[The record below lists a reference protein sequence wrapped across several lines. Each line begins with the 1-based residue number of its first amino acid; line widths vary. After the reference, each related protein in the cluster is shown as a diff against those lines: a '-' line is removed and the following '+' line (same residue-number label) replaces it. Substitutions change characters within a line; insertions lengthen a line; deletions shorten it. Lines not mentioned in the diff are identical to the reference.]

1 MEELNNSIHS
11 SPKGEPNSPLI
22 QSEEPIQAESAK
34 ISGFPQGE
42 VGYQEIHVQINELPN
57 EQQNDIQNVIEPLT
71 NTRISIALPS
81 LGELKTR
88 ITEYISAK
96 INDQD
101 TIQKTTVLLTLC
113 MEFYRIL
120 MGSLLL
126 SFVPQKCG
134 DHVCGITENLHS
146 GGAYYII
153 YILNLM
159 TLISFSLL
167 YLVEVKRENRLIT
180 YLDVNTSKA
189 TDAVSVA
196 IHLRALPDNKRE
208 HILFIDKIYQ
218 QIGCCAIAVYLFN
231 TILSGIVIYEN
242 YLDNKTIT
250 AFFTN
255 VLFMGSKVSEV
266 YSIANTENNIFF
278 SAYLKNKVQ
287 YNDVDP
293 DKMVDAE
300 IGQSI
305 GSIESSQDEY
315 NA

>member
-1 MEELNNSIHS
+1 MNIYRMELVANNEYSSLEREQENQVTVNVDIEMDGLSNEIKDIVEPVAISKCALLN
-11 SPKGEPNSPLI
+11 
-22 QSEEPIQAESAK
+22 
-34 ISGFPQGE
+34 
-42 VGYQEIHVQINELPN
+42 
-57 EQQNDIQNVIEPLT
+57 
-71 NTRISIALPS
+71 
-81 LGELKTR
+81 LGELKLR
-88 ITEYISAK
+88 IKEYILAK

-101 TIQKTTVLLTLC
+101 TLQKISVFATLC

-134 DHVCGITENLHS
+134 DHVCGITENINT
-146 GGAYYII
+146 GGSYYIV

-180 YLDVNTSKA
+180 YLDVNTSKP

-196 IHLRALPDNKRE
+196 ISLQVLPDSKRE
-208 HILFIDKIYQ
+208 NILYIDKIYQ
-218 QIGCCAIAVYLFN
+218 QIGCCAIGVYVFN
-231 TILSGIVIYEN
+231 TIISAIVIYEN

-250 AFFTN
+250 AFLTN
-255 VLFMGSKVSEV
+255 VLFMGSKVNEV

-278 SAYLKNKVQ
+278 SAYLKHKVQ

-293 DKMVDAE
+293 DKILDEE
-300 IGQSI
+300 IGQSNE
-305 GSIESSQDEY
+305 SINQEEPVYQDEY
-315 NA
+315 

>member
-1 MEELNNSIHS
+1 MEAVDTETHS
-11 SPKGEPNSPLI
+11 YPEGEPN
-22 QSEEPIQAESAK
+22 EP
-34 ISGFPQGE
+34 
-42 VGYQEIHVQINELPN
+42 HVQNEETIETEETEKIQIEMDVLPNDIESHTIYKYQLPQLLSLRELKHRINEYF
-57 EQQNDIQNVIEPLT
+57 
-71 NTRISIALPS
+71 RS
-81 LGELKTR
+81 
-88 ITEYISAK
+88 K

-101 TIQKTTVLLTLC
+101 TIQKITVLMTVC

-146 GGAYYII
+146 NGAYYVI

-167 YLVEVKRENRLIT
+167 YLVEIKRENRLIT
-180 YLDVNTSKA
+180 YLDVNNSKP
-189 TDAVSVA
+189 TDAISVA
-196 IHLRALPDNKRE
+196 IHLRALPDIKRE
-208 HILFIDKIYQ
+208 NILYIDKIYQ
-218 QIGCCAIAVYLFN
+218 QIGCCAITVYVFN
-231 TILSGIVIYEN
+231 TILSAIVIYTN

-250 AFFTN
+250 AFLTN
-255 VLFMGSKVSEV
+255 VLFMGCKVSEV

-287 YNDVDP
+287 YNDVDQ
-293 DKMVDAE
+293 DKIDDVE

-305 GSIESSQDEY
+305 VSIESSQNEY
-315 NA
+315 

>member
-1 MEELNNSIHS
+1 MEAVDTETHS
-11 SPKGEPNSPLI
+11 SSEGEPD
-22 QSEEPIQAESAK
+22 EPIVQNEETSETEEIEEIEEIQIEMDILQNNTDHLVVPK
-34 ISGFPQGE
+34 YQLPQLPQLPDFGE
-42 VGYQEIHVQINELPN
+42 LKHQINEYF
-57 EQQNDIQNVIEPLT
+57 
-71 NTRISIALPS
+71 RS
-81 LGELKTR
+81 
-88 ITEYISAK
+88 K

-101 TIQKTTVLLTLC
+101 TIQKITVLLTVC

-126 SFVPQKCG
+126 LFVPQKCG
-134 DHVCGITENLHS
+134 DHVCGITENLYS
-146 GGAYYII
+146 DGAYYVI

-167 YLVEVKRENRLIT
+167 YLVEIKRENRLIT
-180 YLDVNTSKA
+180 YLDVNNSKP
-189 TDAVSVA
+189 TDAVSVS

-208 HILFIDKIYQ
+208 NILNIDKIYQ

-231 TILSGIVIYEN
+231 TVLSAVVIYAN

-250 AFFTN
+250 AFLTN
-255 VLFMGSKVSEV
+255 VLFMGCKVSEV

-287 YNDVDP
+287 YNDVDN
-293 DKMVDAE
+293 DKISTSE

-305 GSIESSQDEY
+305 ENIEGSQDEY
-315 NA
+315 

>member
-1 MEELNNSIHS
+1 MEVVATNKNNENS
-11 SPKGEPNSPLI
+11 SLEREQENQDVQMNVHIEMEDLSNEIKHIVEPSTI
-22 QSEEPIQAESAK
+22 AK
-34 ISGFPQGE
+34 PTFI
-42 VGYQEIHVQINELPN
+42 
-57 EQQNDIQNVIEPLT
+57 
-71 NTRISIALPS
+71 LPS
-81 LGELKTR
+81 LGELKIR
-88 ITEYISAK
+88 LKEYVSTK

-101 TIQKTTVLLTLC
+101 TMQKFVVLATLL

-134 DHVCGITENLHS
+134 DHVCGVTENLYS
-146 GGAYYII
+146 GGAYYVV

-180 YLDVNTSKA
+180 YLDVNTSKP
-189 TDAVSVA
+189 TDAMSVA
-196 IHLRALPDNKRE
+196 ISLSELPDSKRE
-208 HILFIDKIYQ
+208 NILYIDKIYQ
-218 QIGCCAIAVYLFN
+218 QIGCCTIAVYVFN
-231 TILSGIVIYEN
+231 TIISSIVIYEN

-250 AFFTN
+250 AFLTN

-293 DKMVDAE
+293 DKLSDEE
-300 IGQSI
+300 IGQSSENI
-305 GSIESSQDEY
+305 GYQEQRSLDEY
-315 NA
+315 

>member
-1 MEELNNSIHS
+1 MEAVDTDTHS
-11 SPKGEPNSPLI
+11 SPKGEPD
-22 QSEEPIQAESAK
+22 EPIVQNEETAETEK
-34 ISGFPQGE
+34 IHIEMDILQNNIDPP
-42 VGYQEIHVQINELPN
+42 VVPKYQLSQLSQLPDF
-57 EQQNDIQNVIEPLT
+57 E
-71 NTRISIALPS
+71 
-81 LGELKTR
+81 ELKHR
-88 ITEYISAK
+88 IIEYFRSK

-101 TIQKTTVLLTLC
+101 TIQKITVLLTVC

-134 DHVCGITENLHS
+134 DHVCGITENLYS
-146 GGAYYII
+146 NGAYYVI

-167 YLVEVKRENRLIT
+167 YLVEIKRENRLIT
-180 YLDVNTSKA
+180 YLDVNNSKP

-196 IHLRALPDNKRE
+196 IHLRALPDIKRE
-208 HILFIDKIYQ
+208 NILYIDKIYQ
-218 QIGCCAIAVYLFN
+218 QIGCCAIAVYVFN
-231 TILSGIVIYEN
+231 TVLSTVVIYAN

-250 AFFTN
+250 AFLTN
-255 VLFMGSKVSEV
+255 VLFMGCKVNEV

-287 YNDVDP
+287 YNDVDN
-293 DKMVDAE
+293 DKISTSE

-305 GSIESSQDEY
+305 ENIEGSQDEY
-315 NA
+315 

>member
-11 SPKGEPNSPLI
+11 SPEGEPNSRLI
-22 QSEEPIQAESAK
+22 QSEEPSQVE
-34 ISGFPQGE
+34 P
-42 VGYQEIHVQINELPN
+42 QEIHVQINELAT
-57 EQQNDIQNVIEPLT
+57 NDIQNVIEPLT
-71 NTRISIALPS
+71 TTRISIALPS

-88 ITEYISAK
+88 ITEYMASK

-101 TIQKTTVLLTLC
+101 TVQKITVLLALC

-134 DHVCGITENLHS
+134 DHVCGITENLYS

-208 HILFIDKIYQ
+208 HILYIDKIYQ
-218 QIGCCAIAVYLFN
+218 QIGCCAIAVYIFN
-231 TILSGIVIYEN
+231 TILSAIVIYEN

-250 AFFTN
+250 AFLTN
-255 VLFMGSKVSEV
+255 VLFMGSKVGEV

-293 DKMVDAE
+293 DKIVDEE

-305 GSIESSQDEY
+305 GSIEEQEQGSLDEY
-315 NA
+315 